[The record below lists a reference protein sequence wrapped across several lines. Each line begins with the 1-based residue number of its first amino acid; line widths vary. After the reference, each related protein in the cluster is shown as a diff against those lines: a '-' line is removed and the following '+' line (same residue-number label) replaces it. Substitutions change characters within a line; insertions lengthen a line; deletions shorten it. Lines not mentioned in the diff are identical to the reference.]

1 MSEEKTIDSL
11 YPMAYTNNRVSKLHI
26 YTSTKENPFLAVGE
40 IPIGTIFT
48 VIGYGEID
56 GIRIQKIGFGEE
68 DSPFFIRDDEFAN
81 GDAPEIIAEDIE
93 TNVDYSIK
101 ESYPTDDYYM
111 GRINIPN
118 AAAFY
123 GPEDTL
129 FYKVRG
135 LGKGQ
140 KVWMNGVS
148 LGGYEAIYLKS
159 KNKDTMEFIGYV
171 KTSQIDIPVSADVKE
186 EPKEEPVV
194 EQVMPIVTDTVIDE
208 TPVNKEIMRE
218 SAIVKDVKLNGSRI
232 FDIATMVEGP
242 DKEAAKSTYLSERL
256 SENCVV
262 IALHTDTPAKE
273 KNVMRYIDTKLCI
286 DSVFCE
292 PGDAQGYSSLV
303 SAGFTLLP
311 TYTTYAFV
319 VVREDDLVT
328 LKKDMLRHGLKP
340 HVFFKDFN

>member
-11 YPMAYTNNRVSKLHI
+11 YPMAYTNNRVSNLHI
-26 YTSTKENPFLAVGE
+26 YTSTKENPFLVVGE

-48 VIGYGEID
+48 VIGYGEIE

-93 TNVDYSIK
+93 TNVVYDSK
-101 ESYPTDDYYM
+101 TSYPVDDYYM
-111 GRINIPN
+111 GRINTPN

-123 GPEDTL
+123 GPEETL

-148 LGGYEAIYLKS
+148 LGGGGYEAVYLKP
-159 KNKDTMEFIGYV
+159 KNKDAMEFIGYV
-171 KTSQIDIPVSADVKE
+171 KTSQIDIPVNAEVKA
-186 EPKEEPVV
+186 EPVV
-194 EQVMPIVTDTVIDE
+194 EQVNPIVTDTVIDK
-208 TPVNKEIMRE
+208 TPVDKEIMRE
-218 SAIVKDVKLNGSRI
+218 SVIVKDVKLNGNTI
-232 FDIATMVEGP
+232 FDIATMNEGP

-273 KNVMRYIDTKLCI
+273 KNVMCYIDTKLCV

-311 TYTTYAFV
+311 AYTTHAFV